1 MILLKTNSIYYN
13 DVNLI
18 ARTSVVN
25 SRSEVP
31 KELDRIMVSPM
42 AAVVG
47 KDFAVEAA
55 NLGLSVC
62 LHRFCKPKEQ
72 GDIYSS
78 ISDNTNVHCS
88 IGLDDW
94 DRVKHLNTLGV
105 KKWVIDCANGYI
117 PRVKEVAE
125 TLLSMFACRT
135 ITIGNIMTGQG
146 IINYRDL
153 IEKYNKVKFQ
163 FRIGI
168 AGGKACSTS
177 DATGYN
183 RGQIT
188 EIDECFSVADEL
200 GCYVIADGGVKNG
213 NYACKAFGAGADY
226 VMMGSYFAK
235 AREAHTWQVGDGTYW
250 GGASTKQQELF
261 GGVRRHSE
269 GKVIE
274 LDADTTKPL
283 SELTDELWG
292 GIASGVS
299 YSCYPSLTQFIGNGL
314 FEIKQNSLP
323 PGR

>member
-18 ARTSVVN
+18 ARNSAIN
-25 SRSEVP
+25 SRTEVP

-47 KDFAVEAA
+47 KEFALEASK
-55 NLGLSVC
+55 LGLSVC
-62 LHRFCKPKEQ
+62 LHRFCNPKEQ
-72 GDIYSS
+72 GEIYSS
-78 ISDNTNVHCS
+78 IFDKENVHCS

-94 DRVKHLNTLGV
+94 DRVKYLNELGV
-105 KKWVIDCANGYI
+105 KNWVIDCANGYI
-117 PRVKEVAE
+117 PKVKEVAE
-125 TLLSMFACRT
+125 TLLRLFACKT
-135 ITIGNIMTGQG
+135 LTIGNIMTGEG
-146 IINYRDL
+146 IILYKEL
-153 IEKYNKVKFQ
+153 IEKYSKVKFL
-163 FRIGI
+163 FRVGI

-235 AREAHTWQVGDGTYW
+235 AKQAHTWQIGDGTYW
-250 GGASTKQQELF
+250 GGASIKQQTLF
-261 GGVRRHSE
+261 GGIRRHSE
-269 GKVIE
+269 GKVVE
-274 LDADTTKPL
+274 LEENETKPL
-283 SELTDELWG
+283 SELVDELWG

-299 YSCYPSLTQFIGNGL
+299 YSSYPSLTQFIGNGL
-314 FEIKQNSLP
+314 FEVKQNSLP

>member
-18 ARTSVVN
+18 ARNSAIN
-25 SRSEVP
+25 SRTEVP

-42 AAVVG
+42 TAVVG
-47 KDFAVEAA
+47 KEFALEASK
-55 NLGLSVC
+55 LGLSVC
-62 LHRFCKPKEQ
+62 LHRFCNPKEQ
-72 GDIYSS
+72 GEIYSS
-78 ISDNTNVHCS
+78 IFDKENVHCS

-94 DRVKHLNTLGV
+94 DRVKYLNELGV
-105 KKWVIDCANGYI
+105 KNWVIDCANGYI
-117 PRVKEVAE
+117 PKVKEVAE
-125 TLLSMFACRT
+125 TLLRLFACKT
-135 ITIGNIMTGQG
+135 LTIGNIMTGEG
-146 IINYRDL
+146 IILYKEL
-153 IEKYNKVKFQ
+153 IEKYSKVKFL
-163 FRIGI
+163 FRVGI

-235 AREAHTWQVGDGTYW
+235 AKQAHTWQIGDGTYW
-250 GGASTKQQELF
+250 GGASIKQQTLF
-261 GGVRRHSE
+261 GGIRRHSE
-269 GKVIE
+269 GKVVE
-274 LDADTTKPL
+274 LEENETKPL
-283 SELTDELWG
+283 SELVDELWG

-299 YSCYPSLTQFIGNGL
+299 YSSYPSLTQFIGNGL
-314 FEIKQNSLP
+314 FEVKQNSLP